1 MPEILVTATGDQ
13 WSPLQNGFEFQMN
26 EFLCLI
32 IFHKISAD
40 IAGKF

>member
-1 MPEILVTATGDQ
+1 MILSVNQ
-13 WSPLQNGFEFQMN
+13 WADIFQIAGGSLPLNG
-26 EFLCLI
+26 FLCLI